1 MSINHAEN
9 EQLHDKYTR
18 FYDNGKHRIT
28 ALSLTNKGIITN
40 AEVTFS
46 HDDKITVNPF
56 NKVKYISKTD
66 ISNVNAVS
74 ANTILQLLTT
84 AH

>member
-28 ALSLTNKGIITN
+28 ALSLTNKGTITN

-46 HDDKITVNPF
+46 HDVLNFPVLNFPVFKFPRKIP
-56 NKVKYISKTD
+56 
-66 ISNVNAVS
+66 
-74 ANTILQLLTT
+74 
-84 AH
+84 